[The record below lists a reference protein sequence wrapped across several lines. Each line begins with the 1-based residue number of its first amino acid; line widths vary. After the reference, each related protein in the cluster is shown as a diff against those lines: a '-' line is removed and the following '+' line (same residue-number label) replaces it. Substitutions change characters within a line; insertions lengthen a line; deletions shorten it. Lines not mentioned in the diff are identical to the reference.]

1 MEAEMTAFAKRLQ
14 GMRHEHGLTQE
25 VLARKAKLSH
35 GYIAR
40 LEIGMH
46 NPSMATLVKLAKG
59 LKVRPAELLE

>member
-1 MEAEMTAFAKRLQ
+1 MKDFARRLQ
-14 GMRHEHGLTQE
+14 VIRQQHGLTQAD
-25 VLARKAKLSH
+25 LAKKAKLSH

-59 LKVRPAELLE
+59 LKIVPAELLV